1 MANQPAV
8 LTIKKT
14 IDRPSSSD
22 YEKFIGLPI
31 GNIIDA
37 QGRIGAVDYK
47 IKPIT
52 TAHKFTGPVLTVDA
66 GPRDNLAAW
75 MALDHVQPG
84 DVLMIA
90 TGGYSQSSVIG
101 DLFVGMAR
109 NAGVIGIVTDG
120 VVRDQEGLEGVG
132 IPVFAL
138 GISSNS
144 PQKNGPGTVGLPV
157 VVGGVSIASGDI
169 ACADLDGVAIVRK
182 DRIGEVA
189 EMLDSIIAKE
199 SSMEA
204 DVISGKTVP
213 DWVTSAKAN
222 LIIEYLD

>member
-8 LTIKKT
+8 LTVKKT
-14 IDRPSSSD
+14 IDRPSLSD

-75 MALDHVQPG
+75 MALDYVRPG

-109 NAGVIGIVTDG
+109 NAGVVGIVTDG
-120 VVRDQEGLEGVG
+120 VVRDQEGLEAVG
-132 IPVFAL
+132 IPVFAQ

-144 PQKNGPGTVGLPV
+144 PQKNGPGTIGLPV
-157 VVGGVSIASGDI
+157 VVGGITITPGDI
-169 ACADLDGVAIVRK
+169 ACADQDGVVVVNR

-189 EMLDSIIAKE
+189 DILDSIIAKE
-199 SSMEA
+199 TSMEA
-204 DVISGKTVP
+204 EVKSGKTVP
-213 DWVTSAKAN
+213 DWVASAKAN
-222 LIIEYLD
+222 MIIDYID

>member
-132 IPVFAL
+132 IPLFAL

>member
-75 MALDHVQPG
+75 MALDYVQPG

-132 IPVFAL
+132 IPLFAL

>member
-1 MANQPAV
+1 MATQPAV

-189 EMLDSIIAKE
+189 EMFDSIIAKE

>member
-8 LTIKKT
+8 LTVKKT
-14 IDRPSSSD
+14 IDRPSLSD

-75 MALDHVQPG
+75 MALDYVRPG

-109 NAGVIGIVTDG
+109 NAGVVGIVTDG
-120 VVRDQEGLEGVG
+120 VVRDQEGLVTMHRRHDRVRRGGFLAGQHLVELGHRRIGV
-132 IPVFAL
+132 IA
-138 GISSNS
+138 
-144 PQKNGPGTVGLPV
+144 GPGGL
-157 VVGGVSIASGDI
+157 G
-169 ACADLDGVAIVRK
+169 
-182 DRIGEVA
+182 
-189 EMLDSIIAKE
+189 
-199 SSMEA
+199 
-204 DVISGKTVP
+204 
-213 DWVTSAKAN
+213 TSARRLEGFNAA
-222 LIIEYLD
+222 LTQWGHVRTPRTRACRQT

>member
-52 TAHKFTGPVLTVDA
+52 TSHKFTGPVLTVDA

-75 MALDHVQPG
+75 MALDYVQPG

-90 TGGYSQSSVIG
+90 TGGYSRSSVIG

-109 NAGVIGIVTDG
+109 NAGVVGIVTDG
-120 VVRDQEGLEGVG
+120 VVRDQE
-132 IPVFAL
+132 
-138 GISSNS
+138 
-144 PQKNGPGTVGLPV
+144 
-157 VVGGVSIASGDI
+157 
-169 ACADLDGVAIVRK
+169 
-182 DRIGEVA
+182 
-189 EMLDSIIAKE
+189 
-199 SSMEA
+199 
-204 DVISGKTVP
+204 
-213 DWVTSAKAN
+213 
-222 LIIEYLD
+222 